1 MNAQA
6 PNRIRSEIAAFT
18 RLARTQSRLSV
29 QYRHWADQAF
39 AEGKPGA
46 AEKWR
51 AESRRLRIEASW
63 HISMAMRRADA

>member
-6 PNRIRSEIAAFT
+6 PNRVRSEIVAFT

-29 QYRHWADQAF
+29 QYRHWSAQA
-39 AEGKPGA
+39 AEEGKTA
-46 AEKWR
+46 LADRWR